1 MGAVAA
7 LRRPLTDLAG
17 VGPKRARQLSRYGL
31 RTIGDLVYHLPFRYE
46 DRRNVKTIAA
56 LVPDESVTIVAE
68 IVHVR
73 ERWGRRGRRDR
84 GVEMQVRD
92 ETGVARL
99 VWFHHVPYLRDRWR
113 SGMRASVYGRV
124 EAGPRFVHPEI
135 EPVAGEVE
143 GDGDTKPEVTVRGHV
158 LPVYGKPGGLGA
170 GLMRRLAHSAV
181 ATFASA
187 LREAL
192 PAAVTARHGL
202 LDVAD
207 ALTHLHLPPD
217 DADVAQLDAAATQAH
232 RTLAFDELFC
242 FQLGLASRRSAY
254 RSDPGIAFGAPGAL
268 PRALRAHLP
277 FALTAAQERVAAEI
291 AADMA
296 AALPMCR
303 LVQGDVGS
311 GKTVVAVLAAL
322 VALEAG
328 YQVALMVPTEVLAE
342 QHTDTCAELLRP
354 LGLRPLLLTGGRTAA
369 DRRRVLEAIRA
380 GEPALVVGTH
390 ALVQEGVVF
399 PRLGLAIID
408 EQHRFGVLQRA
419 RFHAPHAPR
428 GGARPDVLVMT
439 ATPIPRT
446 LAMTVYGDLDVSYLD
461 ELPPGRLPVVT
472 RVLSEVERHVAY
484 DAVRQVVA
492 AGRQAFV
499 VLPVIES
506 SATTG
511 LRAAT
516 ATAAELRGGALA
528 GCRVALVHG
537 RMQGP
542 EKDEIMR
549 SFKAGRV
556 DVVVSTTVIEVGID
570 VPNATAIVVEH
581 ADRFGLAQLHQ
592 LRGRVGRGGGEGM
605 CCLIASPTCAAGAI
619 DRLRVLETVHDGF
632 GIAEADLR
640 IRGPGEFLGTRQAGL
655 PEFRVASL
663 LRDVHLVRAARE
675 EADRHLAMLRGLGEA
690 QRRRLVL
697 EAVRRHGWAD
707 RIGLVGVG

>member
-1 MGAVAA
+1 VGAVAA